1 MVNLADGIDLR
12 TVLLGFAALG
22 ALATAWYVARSAPRL
37 VVAAWAA
44 VCFLVPIWVG
54 VQAGVY
60 WSAVTAG
67 TIIALAAW
75 TTATLRFSY
84 MDVLVVGFV
93 VLVIAAYVVGGS
105 TWGHV
110 LIVLFGWLVPYAWGR
125 VVLARVDASWLYGC
139 LAAAAVV
146 AAVLGI
152 VEFATG
158 FNPFVGI
165 SMPNGAWRT
174 WHELQPRGG
183 FIRAEGAFGHSIAF
197 SSALAMSS
205 VFVLVA
211 RWPVWARI
219 AGLAAIITAV
229 GMSFSRIGLIT
240 LTITLV
246 LAVLLLGRWVGR
258 TLRLSVV
265 ALLVAAA
272 AIIGPLIG
280 DVFTAAGE
288 EAGGSAEYRSD
299 LASLIGDM
307 RPLGI
312 TDGWTV
318 LPSGETYYGSFQS
331 IDSELVLTGLRF
343 GLLPLLVLVAAIL
356 VCVVSLLRGRA
367 TPASVAVAAQ
377 VPAFATVALITQY
390 GFLVWFVAGL
400 AVAAYQAEEPSD
412 NEDASDTLEAADSIS
427 QPGNVSSA
435 PSGVRRERV

>member
-1 MVNLADGIDLR
+1 MSLSDGIDLR
-12 TVLLGFAALG
+12 TVLLLFAAVG
-22 ALATAWYVARSAPRL
+22 ALAAAWYVARSAPRL

-44 VCFLVPIWVG
+44 VCFLVPVWVG

-60 WSAVTAG
+60 WSAVTAA
-67 TIIALAAW
+67 TVIALAAW

-84 MDVLVVGFV
+84 VDVLVVGFV
-93 VLVIAAYVVGGS
+93 VLAIAAYVVGGS
-105 TWGHV
+105 TWGHL

-125 VVLARVDASWLYGC
+125 VVLARVGASWLYGC

-165 SMPNGAWRT
+165 AMPNGAWRT

-197 SSALAMSS
+197 ASALAMSS
-205 VFVLVA
+205 VFVMVA
-211 RWPVWARI
+211 KWPVWARM
-219 AGLAAIITAV
+219 AGLAAIVTAV

-240 LTITLV
+240 LAISL
-246 LAVLLLGRWVGR
+246 LLGVLLLGRRIGR
-258 TLRLSVV
+258 ATRLGVV
-265 ALLVAAA
+265 ALMVAAA
-272 AIIGPLIG
+272 AVIPPLIG

-299 LASLIGDM
+299 LANLIGDM

-312 TDGWTV
+312 TSSWTV
-318 LPSGETYYGSFQS
+318 LPTGETYYGSFQS

-343 GLLPLLVLVAAIL
+343 GGLPLLVLLAVII
-356 VCVVSLLRGRA
+356 VCVASLLRGRA
-367 TPASVAVAAQ
+367 TPAAVALAAQ
-377 VPAFATVALITQY
+377 VPAFAAVALITQY
-390 GFLVWFVAGL
+390 GFLVWFLAGVA
-400 AVAAYQAEEPSD
+400 VTAYQVEEPSD
-412 NEDASDTLEAADSIS
+412 KLDTADSIS
-427 QPGNVSSA
+427 QPGSDSST
-435 PSGVRRERV
+435 PSGARRERV